1 MIEAVTHRLSI
12 GGRVACC
19 AAAGLI
25 LGGLIAAHGA
35 HAQGSIAW
43 DRTANIK
50 DAATRLGQLHRRGGS
65 QAVLKFLDACYRT
78 HMLASDFNQ
87 GLESCMAQDFM
98 HTQVLAQIYAR
109 VSENDMKAKNIPT
122 PKLIADGMGQR
133 FQAVFTQYKISKDD
147 ALAFQKRVADDG
159 LPIFVAAVFPKGAPK
174 ERARE
179 PEQK

>member
-1 MIEAVTHRLSI
+1 MIAAVTHPLSI
-12 GGRVACC
+12 RACVAIW
-19 AAAGLI
+19 AASLMLFGS
-25 LGGLIAAHGA
+25 LGQVQLAQ
-35 HAQGSIAW
+35 AQGSIAW

-78 HMLASDFNQ
+78 HMLASEFNQ

-109 VSENDMKAKNIPT
+109 VPENELKSKNVPT

-133 FQAVFTQYKISKDD
+133 FQAVFSQYKISKDD
-147 ALAFQKRVADDG
+147 ALAFQKRVANDG

-174 ERARE
+174 EGARE

>member
-1 MIEAVTHRLSI
+1 MIVAVFHRLSI
-12 GGRVACC
+12 GVRVAFYATSLLTAGM
-19 AAAGLI
+19 AAA
-25 LGGLIAAHGA
+25 APV
-35 HAQGSIAW
+35 AQAQSSITW

-109 VSENDMKAKNIPT
+109 VSESELKSKNVPT
-122 PKLIADGMGQR
+122 PKLIADGMAQR

-147 ALAFQKRVADDG
+147 ALAFQKRVANDG
-159 LPIFVAAVFPKGAPK
+159 LPIFVAAVFPKRAPK
-174 ERARE
+174 EGARE